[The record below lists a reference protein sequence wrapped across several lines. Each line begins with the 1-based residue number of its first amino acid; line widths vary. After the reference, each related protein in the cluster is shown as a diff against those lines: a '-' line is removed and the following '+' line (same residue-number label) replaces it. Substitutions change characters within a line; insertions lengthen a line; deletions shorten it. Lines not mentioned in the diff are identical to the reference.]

1 MASLPPQNAGAPLRG
16 DAAGAITSPAPCS
29 AVSPLCGA
37 GSWKFRGVTS
47 PVLAA
52 RFGGG
57 GSGLVN
63 SPPAVTAAPRAERF
77 FPFPLGFGIST
88 RFWDRPFRTLIPE
101 EETFEKED

>member
-29 AVSPLCGA
+29 AVSPLRGA
-37 GSWKFRGVTS
+37 GPWKSWGVTS

-52 RFGGG
+52 RFGDG
-57 GSGLVN
+57 GSVLVN
-63 SPPAVTAAPRAERF
+63 SPPAAPRAERF